1 MSTLE
6 EQETIITQNRAD
18 DYVSIW
24 TSSTPDIAYFRKTK
38 GFELVKE
45 DTYQG
50 DVVSAEFRVAKDRAN
65 IRKILKRQVTD
76 AQRDAARER
85 FVSRNLAPV
94 KPSQTI

>member
-1 MSTLE
+1 MPTLE

-24 TSSTPDIAYFRKTK
+24 TSSTPDIAYFRRAK

-50 DVVSAEFRVAKDRAN
+50 EVVSAEFRLPKQKAN

-76 AQRDAARER
+76 AQRDAARKR
-85 FVSRNLAPV
+85 FISRNQATV
-94 KPSQTI
+94 QSSQTI

>member
-1 MSTLE
+1 MGTME

-24 TSSTPDIAYFRKTK
+24 TSNTHDIAYFRKTK

-50 DVVSAEFRVAKDRAN
+50 EIVSASFLVPKDRAN
-65 IRKILKRQVTD
+65 IRKILKRQMSD
-76 AQRDAARER
+76 EQRAAARER
-85 FVSRNLAPV
+85 FISRNSAPV
-94 KPSQTI
+94 ESSQTT